1 MPPPDAAGPGAS
13 DPAAP
18 LLRVRGVSKAF
29 PGVQAL
35 SRIDLEVR
43 HGEVHAVLGENGAGK
58 STLVKILAGA
68 YEPDEG
74 EIELEGV
81 AARIRDPQAAIA
93 LGISTIHQEFNL
105 LPDMTAAENILLG
118 REPAGRWPGTVDRAK
133 LHRIVDDLLAQVGAT
148 FPSGRRVRDLS
159 VAEQQ
164 LVEITKALAID
175 ARLII
180 LDEPTATLTDHET
193 ERLFTI
199 IRRLVQRGVGVIY
212 ISHRLEEARQIAT
225 RATVLRN
232 GQHVGTVEM
241 SDVGIGDLIRLMVGR
256 DIGERFPRTKSVAG
270 DVVLAVEDLTRRPSF
285 EDVSLEVRSGEIL
298 GLAGLIGAGRTELA
312 RAVFGLDTPDSGR
325 ILIDGREVRPRSPAD
340 AVAAGIAYLPEDRK
354 AAGLAL
360 VRPVSENLTMTV
372 LDRITPLGVVRQNL
386 ERRCCEA
393 EVSRLDIRAPS
404 LATEVQ
410 YLSGGNQQ
418 KVVLGKWLAHG
429 ARIFIFDEPTR
440 GVDVGAKVQIY
451 HLIDQIAAS
460 GAAVIMISSELPEIL
475 GMADRIVVMAFGRVS
490 GVLAH
495 GEASAEKVLELAF
508 SQPGRAA

>member
-1 MPPPDAAGPGAS
+1 MPPADGQGAS
-13 DPAAP
+13 DSAAP

-35 SRIDLEVR
+35 SGINLDVQ

-68 YEPDEG
+68 YEPDDG
-74 EIELEGV
+74 EIEFEGV
-81 AARIRDPQAAIA
+81 AARIRDPQHAIA

-118 REPAGRWPGTVDRAK
+118 REPAGRWPGTIDRAK
-133 LHRIVDDLLAQVGAT
+133 LHRAADELLAQIGAT
-148 FPSGRRVRDLS
+148 FSAGRRVGDLS

-164 LVEITKALAID
+164 LVEIAKALAID
-175 ARLII
+175 TRLII

-193 ERLFTI
+193 ERLFAI
-199 IRRLVQRGVGVIY
+199 IRSLAQRGVGVIY

-225 RATVLRN
+225 RVTVLRN
-232 GQHVGTVEM
+232 GKHIATVAM
-241 SDVGIGDLIRLMVGR
+241 ADIDIGGLIRLMVGR
-256 DIGERFPRTKSVAG
+256 DIGERFPRTPSSPG
-270 DVVLAVEDLTRRPSF
+270 EVVLAVEGLTRRPWF
-285 EDVSLEVRSGEIL
+285 EDVSFQVRRGEIL

-312 RAVFGLDTPDSGR
+312 RAIFGLDKVEAGR
-325 ILIDGREVRPRSPAD
+325 IVIDGHEVRLGSPAD

-372 LDRITPLGVVRQNL
+372 LDRITPRGIVRQDL
-386 ERRCCEA
+386 ERRFCDA
-393 EVSRLDIRAPS
+393 EVARLDIRAPS

-418 KVVLGKWLAHG
+418 KVVLGKWLARG
-429 ARIFIFDEPTR
+429 AHIFIFDEPTR

-451 HLIDQIAAS
+451 HLIGQIAAS

-475 GMADRIVVMAFGRVS
+475 GMADRIVVMAFGRVT

-495 GEASAEKVLELAF
+495 DEADAQKVLELAF
-508 SQPGRAA
+508 TQRERAA